1 MQLLGRFI
9 TLSLLLILLTFVT
22 MVSFSKPSHT
32 LSTLQ
37 DEVIKIET
45 NLVVLNAAVTDSN
58 GKPLAGLKSGDFI
71 LEEDGKPQHIAV
83 FNAENAPFAAAL
95 LIDASGSMKTK
106 LSRARVAAAQ
116 FAESMRPDDVTSV
129 YSFSDKVKNLQ
140 EFSSSQDISPD
151 VWELEAEGETTL
163 YDAMYQSL
171 QALSPRS
178 ELRRAIIVIS
188 DGGDTKSKHLEKQV
202 LELAIKTST
211 NIYAIDITDPL
222 VDKDPKQMIS
232 SGLLKNFAEKTG
244 GQYVKTLGGKQLS
257 EKLLEISKELRT
269 QYTIGFYP
277 EKESIGHKHHL
288 SLKISNR
295 PNIQV
300 RARQSY

>member
-1 MQLLGRFI
+1 MLLARRI
-9 TLSLLLILLTFVT
+9 TLLLFLVFI
-22 MVSFSKPSHT
+22 MVSSFPSFF
-32 LSTLQ
+32 LCSLAFQ
-37 DEVIKIET
+37 DGVIKIET
-45 NLVVLNAAVTDSN
+45 NLVIINATVTDTS
-58 GKPLAGLKSGDFI
+58 GKTVLDLKSSDFL
-71 LEEDGKPQHIAV
+71 LEEDGKAQEIAI
-83 FNAENAPFAAAL
+83 FKPETTPFAASL
-95 LIDASGSMKTK
+95 LIDSSGSMKNK

-116 FAESMRPDDVTSV
+116 FSENMRLDDVTSV

-151 VWELEAEGETTL
+151 VWELEAEGETKL
-163 YDAMYQSL
+163 YDAMYEAL
-171 QALSPRS
+171 QALGSRQ

-188 DGGDTKSKHLEKQV
+188 DGGDTKSKHLEKEV
-202 LELAIKTST
+202 LELALKTST
-211 NIYAIDITDPL
+211 SIYAIDIADPQN
-222 VDKDPKQMIS
+222 DKDPKQMIS

-244 GQYVKTLGGKQLS
+244 GQYVKTLGGKQLG

-277 EKESIGHKHHL
+277 EKETSKGKHRL
-288 SLKISNR
+288 SLKVTNR